1 MDRNALIP
9 APPAAHGLVY
19 VHQFPKVFTGD
30 SDLLLF
36 PLIFDDWIIAGLGQD
51 LVDGIIEHFEIQSEA
66 VVDTQY

>member
-1 MDRNALIP
+1 M
-9 APPAAHGLVY
+9 Y